1 MRVTD
6 LNQGVVY
13 GAETEQTK
21 LDPRLATR
29 FDYDAVFG
37 TVLNRFIIQAVLG
50 HPLSV
55 YGNGSQ
61 TRGLINIVDTVE
73 CIRIAS
79 ENPADAG
86 EFRVFNQMT
95 ETKSINQLAETVASE
110 YPNWPGAQGEAAI
123 EHVDNPRVEIYDHY
137 YKVVHTAL
145 ESLGLKPT
153 LLSDTLIDHLFDVV
167 ERHRDRVDQAALAPT
182 VKWAETT
189 NELPKTA
196 SELAPAS

>member
-1 MRVTD
+1 
-6 LNQGVVY
+6 
-13 GAETEQTK
+13 
-21 LDPRLATR
+21 
-29 FDYDAVFG
+29 
-37 TVLNRFIIQAVLG
+37 
-50 HPLSV
+50 
-55 YGNGSQ
+55 
-61 TRGLINIVDTVE
+61 
-73 CIRIAS
+73 
-79 ENPADAG
+79 
-86 EFRVFNQMT
+86 MT

-110 YPNWPGAQGEAAI
+110 YPNWPSAQGEAAI